1 MAKLTEKQTNV
12 PKQQEREVRIKFSAS
27 FYISGK
33 SMKEIREKWENCP
46 LFSADALQDFS
57 PEFDER
63 LLVEDANTYEDVS
76 KEFDRYQHLQYEL

>member
-12 PKQQEREVRIKFSAS
+12 SKQQEREVRIKFSAS

-33 SMKEIREKWENCP
+33 SMKEIRKKWENCP

>member
-1 MAKLTEKQTNV
+1 MAKLTEKQTNA

-27 FYISGK
+27 FYIYGK

-76 KEFDRYQHLQYEL
+76 EEFDRYQHLQYEL